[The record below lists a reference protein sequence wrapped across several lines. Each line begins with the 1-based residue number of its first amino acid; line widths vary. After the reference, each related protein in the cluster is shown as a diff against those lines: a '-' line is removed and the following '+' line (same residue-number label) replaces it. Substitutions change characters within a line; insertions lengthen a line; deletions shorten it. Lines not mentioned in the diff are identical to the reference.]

1 MENRAMFTPSAD
13 VVTAA
18 NDIAS
23 QLQET
28 SPTVVLQIRRIVE
41 MIGIEATYAFLQQTF
56 EIEAQGGLLTQDK
69 KRRRTPGGVFLYIVR
84 GQLPPET
91 RRILWPRQK
100 RPSRSSGSGSDTGLG
115 KSKARSYAIFPWE
128 NREVLAEPALAK
140 KGVATTVKI
149 TLVGRPGKVI
159 ERNDAVI
166 ITMTGPK
173 PPALPKGLPTLPA
186 DAVTVYLVYIASKQW
201 RKAAESIQNPEDRL
215 VIEGYPFMDAKL
227 KVIGV
232 LTQNITTVMLQRAQR
247 TNNG

>member
-1 MENRAMFTPSAD
+1 LPSCF
-13 VVTAA
+13 
-18 NDIAS
+18 
-23 QLQET
+23 QLECQVMPVEGIT
-28 SPTVVLQIRRIVE
+28 SN
-41 MIGIEATYAFLQQTF
+41 
-56 EIEAQGGLLTQDK
+56 K

-84 GQLPPET
+84 GQVPPET
-91 RRILWPRQK
+91 RRTLWPRQ
-100 RPSRSSGSGSDTGLG
+100 SRSSHSFESGSVTGRG
-115 KSKARSYAIFPWE
+115 KSKSSRPHPTLPWE
-128 NREVLAEPALAK
+128 NRETLAEPALAQ